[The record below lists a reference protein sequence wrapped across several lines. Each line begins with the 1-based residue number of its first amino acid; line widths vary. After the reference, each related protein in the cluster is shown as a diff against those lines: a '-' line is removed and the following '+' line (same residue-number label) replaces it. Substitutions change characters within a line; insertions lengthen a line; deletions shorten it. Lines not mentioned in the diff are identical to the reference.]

1 MGVVWIQWLSGGA
14 VDHEWHAFDVVLFAI
29 LTFKFSFY
37 GLSTFDS
44 AGKDFSWLYFVL
56 VCAESTVHGFYC
68 SLAGCVLFTVW

>member
-1 MGVVWIQWLSGGA
+1 MDKVGVLGGCGPRMA
-14 VDHEWHAFDVVLFAI
+14 CAFDVVLFAI

-56 VCAESTVHGFYC
+56 VCAESIVHGFYC